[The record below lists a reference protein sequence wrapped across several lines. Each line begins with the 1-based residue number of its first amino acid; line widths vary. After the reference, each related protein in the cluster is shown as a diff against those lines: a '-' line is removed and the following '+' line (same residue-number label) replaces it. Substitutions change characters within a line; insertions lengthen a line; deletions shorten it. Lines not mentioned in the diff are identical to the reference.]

1 MWLLLLVLM
10 ETAAADAT
18 PGNPMALLLLPPLLV
33 LPLLVLV
40 RVRVRVRVLVLV
52 AASSTLFHAL
62 PCAPITHNNIK
73 QQRCEQGQVLSHAV
87 GSKKTVAKR

>member
-33 LPLLVLV
+33 LPLLV